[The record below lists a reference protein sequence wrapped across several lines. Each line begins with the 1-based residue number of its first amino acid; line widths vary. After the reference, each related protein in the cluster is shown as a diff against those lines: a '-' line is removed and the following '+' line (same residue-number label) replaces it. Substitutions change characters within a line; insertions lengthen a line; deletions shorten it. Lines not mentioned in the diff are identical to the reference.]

1 MITIFYEHA
10 NKDIGTWTDRL
21 DQLFLKYNLV
31 EEPEAEFARLV
42 DDKKIA
48 EGKTAIDAYIDGLEQ
63 FVKSWYEDR
72 CDKYEF
78 DTDQ

>member
-10 NKDIGTWTDRL
+10 NKDVSIWTERL
-21 DQLFLKYNLV
+21 DQLFLKYNMV
-31 EEPEAEFARLV
+31 EDSNLLLPRLV

-48 EGKTAIDAYIDGLEQ
+48 EGKAAIDAYIDGLEQ
-63 FVKSWYEDR
+63 FVKGWYEDR

-78 DTDQ
+78 DAGQ

>member
-10 NKDIGTWTDRL
+10 NKDVSIWTERL
-21 DQLFLKYNLV
+21 DQLFLKYNMV
-31 EEPEAEFARLV
+31 EDSNLLLPRLV

-48 EGKTAIDAYIDGLEQ
+48 EGKAAIDAYIDSLEQ
-63 FVKSWYEDR
+63 FVKGWYDDR

-78 DTDQ
+78 DAGQ

>member
-1 MITIFYEHA
+1 MITIFYEHG
-10 NKDIGTWTDRL
+10 NKDVSTWTDRL
-21 DQLFLKYNLV
+21 NQLFLKYNLV
-31 EEPEAEFARLV
+31 EEPEAEYARLV

-48 EGKTAIDAYIDGLEQ
+48 EGKTAIDSYIDGLEQ

>member
-1 MITIFYEHA
+1 M
-10 NKDIGTWTDRL
+10 
-21 DQLFLKYNLV
+21 KYNLV
-31 EEPEAEFARLV
+31 EEPEAEYARLV

>member
-1 MITIFYEHA
+1 MITIFYKHG
-10 NKDIGTWTDRL
+10 NKDVSIWTDRL
-21 DQLFLKYNLV
+21 DALFLKYKTV
-31 EEPEAEFARLV
+31 EESEAEIARLV

-48 EGKTAIDAYIDGLEQ
+48 EGKPAIDEYIDGLEQ
-63 FVKSWYEDR
+63 FVKGWYEDR